1 MATGNFILKGSR
13 RKVGN
18 IVTYSRDG
26 KQVVRS
32 LAASVKNPK
41 STAQSLQRSSF
52 APAAKF
58 YSPLSV
64 VLEQSFEGKNKSKS
78 YSEFLKKAINDGRAN
93 GWNLPKNVGFFP
105 LPYMVSKGTIQ
116 PVEVNFSSIINTV
129 ESGVITNIVAE
140 ASCTTIGQL
149 SRLFVNAGYNVGDQ
163 VTVILVACNKDDNQG
178 FGDSYWPIYA
188 RFIIAPDSTVLISDD
203 LGGVT
208 AIYDSEVDRLAFELR
223 SGYCVG
229 GTVIISRYENG
240 VWRRSTQTVAVDDA
254 LMNMVVNATNRTAAV
269 ESFMKSAGSLVTSDV
284 YLNNGTSQDNMEM
297 AIFFE
302 LNDGRAF
309 IPQYLY
315 DYEGIMCVSGKIGT
329 NPINDVAIKCGTAA
343 DSWLL
348 TLSTKGAAPAG
359 ADTSVYIET
368 RDPKVQ
374 EWLQSKGV
382 AASVFA

>member
-41 STAQSLQRSSF
+41 TSSQSLQRSSF

-93 GWNLPKNVGFFP
+93 GWNLPKSIGFFP

-116 PVEVNFSSIINTV
+116 PVSYVVDVEDHFLTVNIP
-129 ESGVITNIVAE
+129 GGDY
-140 ASCTTIGQL
+140 TTIGQL
-149 SRLFVNAGYNVGDQ
+149 SQAFINAGYKEGDQ
-163 VTVILVACNKDDNQG
+163 VTFILIATNTDAVLN
-178 FGDSYWPIYA
+178 FGASYWPIA
-188 RFIIAPDSTVLISDD
+188 SRFIIAPDSTVTIVNAFDSFTIDNLSANQI
-203 LGGVT
+203 GVT
-208 AIYDSEVDRLAFELR
+208 SDKFKICAGA
-223 SGYCVG
+223 
-229 GTVIISRYENG
+229 VIVSRYENG
-240 VWRRSTQTVAVDDA
+240 VWRRSTQTLAVDST
-254 LMNMVVNATNRTAAV
+254 LMDFVLNADNRTTAV
-269 ESFMKSAGSLVTSDV
+269 QSFMKSAGSLVTSDV
-284 YLNNGTSQDNMEM
+284 YLNNGTSQEEPTL
-297 AIFFE
+297 AIFFQ
-302 LNDGRAF
+302 LSDGTAM
-309 IPQYLY
+309 IPKYLY
-315 DYEGIMCVSGKIGT
+315 DDEGIMRISGLSGT
-329 NPINDVAIKCGTAA
+329 NPINDVAVKLGS
-343 DSWLL
+343 DYLL
-348 TLSTKGAAPAG
+348 TLSTKGAAPQG
-359 ADTSVYIET
+359 ADVSLYVET

-382 AASVFA
+382 AASVFAA